1 MRLIFAGTPE
11 FAQQA
16 LSALHAAGHDIALVL
31 TQPDRPAGRGL
42 QLQASAVKQFA
53 LAHQLPLAQPR
64 SLRLDGKFPD
74 DARAAQD
81 AIAQAQAQA
90 MVVAAYGL
98 ILPVWAL
105 AAPALGCLNIHASL
119 LPRWRGAAPIHRAIE
134 AGDAQTGVC
143 IMQMDAGL
151 DTGAVLLR
159 RAIDI
164 GVDDT
169 TATLHDRLADLGAQA
184 LLAVLAQATPW
195 VGQPQSEDGIT
206 YAAKIEKHEALIDWS
221 LPAAVLARRI
231 RAFDPFPG
239 AHTLWQGQ
247 PLKIWSAMALPAQA
261 QAPLH
266 ADANARTGAT
276 AATAAA
282 PSAAPSTADPLL
294 ANPANAPTPGQVL
307 LASDQ
312 GLDVATGDG
321 VLRVL
326 QLQKPGAKRLPVAD
340 FLRGG
345 AADWRGQKLG
355 A

>member
-11 FAQQA
+11 FAQHA
-16 LSALHAAGHDIALVL
+16 LSALHAAGHEIALVL

-42 QLQASAVKQFA
+42 QLQASPVKQFA

-64 SLRLDGKFPD
+64 SLRLDGKYPD

-81 AIAQAQAQA
+81 AIVQAQAQA

-98 ILPVWAL
+98 ILPAWAL
-105 AAPALGCLNIHASL
+105 AAPPLGCLNIHASL

-134 AGDAQTGVC
+134 DGDTQTGVC
-143 IMQMDAGL
+143 IMQMDVGL
-151 DTGAVLLR
+151 DTGPVILR

-164 GVDDT
+164 GLDDS
-169 TATLHDRLADLGAQA
+169 TAHLHDRLAHLGAQA
-184 LLAVLAQATPW
+184 LLDVLAQPRPW
-195 VGQPQSEDGIT
+195 AAQAQSEDGIT

-247 PLKIWSAMALPAQA
+247 TLKIWSAQAMSAHA
-261 QAPLH
+261 QAPLSS
-266 ADANARTGAT
+266 GAT
-276 AATAAA
+276 AATDA
-282 PSAAPSTADPLL
+282 SAAPSSAEHLL
-294 ANPANAPTPGQVL
+294 ADSASTPTPGQVL
-307 LASDQ
+307 QASDQ

-321 VLRVL
+321 VLRLL
-326 QLQKPGAKRLPVAD
+326 QLQKPGGKRLQVAD

-345 AADWRGQKLG
+345 AIAWRGQTLG